1 MKPLMVFAVLASVLS
16 GSAGAKPVFK
26 CEENGKITYT
36 DQPCTPG
43 ARAAELPGLIV
54 GVPPT
59 RSEQDLARAHDAR
72 MQRARAE
79 RERDDAEW
87 LKQHKGRKD
96 REAQVRKAII
106 EHRVIRS
113 MTFDEVKRALGEPD
127 EIQGGDSYGTDKA
140 TWVYQKGSQ
149 RRTVNFKNG
158 EVTSTSARGRGRK

>member
-16 GSAGAKPVFK
+16 GPAGAKPVYK
-26 CEENGKITYT
+26 CEEKGNITYT

-43 ARAAELPGLIV
+43 ARPAELPGLIV

-87 LKQHKGRKD
+87 LKQHANRKD
-96 REAQVRKAII
+96 REARVRKAII
-106 EHRVIRS
+106 EHRVIKS
-113 MTFDEVKRALGEPD
+113 MTFDEVRRALGEPD
-127 EIQGGDSYGTDKA
+127 EVQGGDSYGTDKA
-140 TWVYQKGSQ
+140 SWVYLGDGQ
-149 RRTVNFKNG
+149 RRTVNFKDG
-158 EVTSTSARGRGRK
+158 QVTSTTGRKRRQR